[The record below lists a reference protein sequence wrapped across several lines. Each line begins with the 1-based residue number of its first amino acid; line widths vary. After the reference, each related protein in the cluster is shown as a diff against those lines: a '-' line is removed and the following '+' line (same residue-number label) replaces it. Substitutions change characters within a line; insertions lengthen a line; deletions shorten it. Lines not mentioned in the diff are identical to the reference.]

1 MFRNSQVRVQ
11 LVNLNNNPQIFRYRD
26 LYASSEVQGISC
38 GSSRYKF
45 RQEFNE
51 MDPNLIS
58 ILNSSIFSCKFRP
71 SRFMQ
76 S

>member
-51 MDPNLIS
+51 W
-58 ILNSSIFSCKFRP
+58 ILTNKHPKF
-71 SRFMQ
+71 FNI
-76 S
+76 